1 MSGRARRK
9 LIAMRARLANRA
21 TRPLLNGKE
30 ASRDGTPSCS
40 HIAATGPDLLKPQT
54 STAASSCS
62 TKYFARMSACRSAP
76 PSSRLNN
83 TKTMRR
89 PLRVEPE
96 AGVSGGSTFFCK
108 RGTHLLQN
116 APRSRVPKSV
126 RVDDL
131 PIVDRDTQLAETA
144 PHHFH
149 FNSVFFFQLCFHP
162 GSDRL
167 LRGSNRTRANDYFS
181 HNKTSSCQ
189 GHRLPRLH
197 VRMFE
202 QHHSDER
209 QRRAANAEC

>member
-21 TRPLLNGKE
+21 TRPSLNGNE
-30 ASRDGTPSCS
+30 ASLQRTPSRS
-40 HIAATGPDLLKPQT
+40 HMPATGPDLLKPQT
-54 STAASSCS
+54 STTASSCS
-62 TKYFARMSACRSAP
+62 TKCFARMRACRSAP

-96 AGVSGGSTFFCK
+96 AGVSGGSTFFGK

-116 APRSRVPKSV
+116 GARSRVPQPV

-131 PIVDRDTQLAETA
+131 PIVDRDAQLAETA
-144 PHHFH
+144 PHFFD
-149 FNSVFFFQLCFHP
+149 FNSAVFFQLCFHP
-162 GSDRL
+162 GGNRF
-167 LRGSNRTRANDYFS
+167 LRGSNRTIANDYFS
-181 HNKTSSCQ
+181 HHKTFSCE

-197 VRMFE
+197 VRMLE
-202 QHHSDER
+202 QHHSDEGE
-209 QRRAANAEC
+209 RRAANAV